1 MPTPEN
7 RFLKT
12 EKSLD
17 DYTPDIDNT
26 SRYASAALELR
37 FEKTL
42 RNIYPA
48 FTLTALRLESLS
60 FAKSGLLGVCLDHD

>member
-1 MPTPEN
+1 MAFATLLAGTCNTRLGFERTN
-7 RFLKT
+7 DAYTGKQVFKT

-37 FEKTL
+37 FEE
-42 RNIYPA
+42 P
-48 FTLTALRLESLS
+48 
-60 FAKSGLLGVCLDHD
+60 